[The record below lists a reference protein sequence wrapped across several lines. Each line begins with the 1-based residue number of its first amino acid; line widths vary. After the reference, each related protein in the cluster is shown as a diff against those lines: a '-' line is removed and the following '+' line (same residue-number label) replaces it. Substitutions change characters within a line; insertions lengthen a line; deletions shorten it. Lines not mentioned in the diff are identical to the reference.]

1 MHGDWRLRRAAK
13 ADAEVIAAIFASSR
27 RAAMPYLPVLYTELE
42 VLHWIKDVVLGNSCV
57 IVAVSDDGQPGGFAA
72 IHSSLLEHLYVAP
85 HFQRLGLGTLLLA
98 AAKEESPRGLRF
110 AKALGLTIPPG
121 VLAIADE
128 VIE

>member
-1 MHGDWRLRRAAK
+1 MVSRAG
-13 ADAEVIAAIFASSR
+13 S
-27 RAAMPYLPVLYTELE
+27 PP
-42 VLHWIKDVVLGNSCV
+42 
-57 IVAVSDDGQPGGFAA
+57 FAA
-72 IHSSLLEHLYVAP
+72 AFLSTSTSHR